1 MYYFLTASKDATI
14 FEQQPTQ
21 NTGLDEILE
30 VSKIYYGAL
39 KDTAR
44 TLIKFDTNTL
54 SASLASGDVTMSV
67 AELVLRETEP

>member
-1 MYYFLTASKDATI
+1 MYYFLTHLKMQLYSNNNQLRI
-14 FEQQPTQ
+14 L
-21 NTGLDEILE
+21 GLDEILE

-54 SASLASGDVTMSV
+54 SQVYKW
-67 AELVLRETEP
+67 